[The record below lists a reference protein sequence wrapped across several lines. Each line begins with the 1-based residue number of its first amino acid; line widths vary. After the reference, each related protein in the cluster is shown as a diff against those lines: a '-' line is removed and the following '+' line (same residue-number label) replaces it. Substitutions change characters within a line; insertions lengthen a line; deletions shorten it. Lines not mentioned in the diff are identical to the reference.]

1 MTDFDASD
9 IAAMRKEGDLRS
21 FMRDQLRAGRAKR
34 TTQPAAVPPP
44 KPPGYRAGA
53 WPAGTR
59 PPDPPPQH
67 HPPAAWTAAL
77 DEYRDWL
84 TAADHIELTN
94 PTASRHTCGCPACTP
109 RRNP

>member
-21 FMRDQLRAGRAKR
+21 FLRDQLRAGQARKS
-34 TTQPAAVPPP
+34 PPPSSPPP
-44 KPPGYRAGA
+44 KPPDYQAGA
-53 WPAGTR
+53 WPAGAR

-67 HPPAAWTAAL
+67 HPPAAWAIAL

-84 TAADHIELTN
+84 NTADHTELRNRTDN
-94 PTASRHTCGCPACTP
+94 RQQCGCAACTP
-109 RRNP
+109 RSDT